1 MKHTAFV
8 ILAFLGFLTGVAQDT
23 IYKRNGEVIPSKISE
38 ISTSEVKYKRF
49 SMPDG
54 ALFVI
59 SRNDVQKIRFANG
72 VIDSFA
78 VVSEPVSTQTL
89 ITRQATFVPQNTA
102 PVLNNMLYNPRPG
115 RFYFNQAAIN
125 EKKMLFIAMDKNRV
139 WKDQEL
145 AQAIVATRD
154 YKNNQYISGFGGPV
168 IMLVCFIAGSQV
180 AQAGNSNVAP
190 VLVLNGIGIFA
201 ASQIISPMFKRKRI
215 KSARRTVELY
225 NLHQQQ

>member
-1 MKHTAFV
+1 MKYTAFF
-8 ILAFLGFLTGVAQDT
+8 ILAFVSFLTGAAQDT

-38 ISTSEVKYKRF
+38 ISSSEVKYKRF

-54 ALFVI
+54 AMFI
-59 SRNDVQKIRFANG
+59 IPRNDVQKIRFANG

-78 VVSEPVSTQTL
+78 VSAPVTTQTV
-89 ITRQATFVPQNTA
+89 ITHQATFIPQKTA
-102 PVLNNMLYNPRPG
+102 PALNNLIYNPRPG
-115 RFYFNQAAIN
+115 KYYFNQASIN

-139 WKDQEL
+139 WKDKEL
-145 AQAIVATRD
+145 TQAIMATRD

-201 ASQIISPMFKRKRI
+201 ASQIISPMFKRKRT
-215 KSARRTVELY
+215 KSARRAVELY